1 MSDTQIIDLDEPEPA
16 RARAPWRPGSL
27 TIVAAPFVAAAL
39 VVMLAIPRSAVTPD
53 PEPKPTRPGFL
64 LETIA
69 PQLAITGPSAAATP
83 LVATPA
89 ESGEAEVVATQHWA
103 ARGPSYPVR
112 GDVAEAVLYGFAY
125 VIGGTGTLE
134 DGRRVYR
141 YDVRTG
147 TRERAPDLPISL
159 DHAMAATLDDR
170 IYVFGGFVGAQ
181 ASARVFSL
189 GANDA
194 SWIEHSLLP
203 QGRAAGGAAVLNGRI
218 WLVGGIGGN
227 GSWIT
232 DVWSWD
238 GRGRWT
244 TGLSRIPTP
253 RDHLAVGTYRGAI
266 CAAGGNGGDRA
277 FECYE
282 PARDEWT
289 KKPDLRSPVIGGRAA
304 EAAGWFWVVGSFV
317 HVFTVDHW
325 HFGPRPP
332 AMRSGHALVVIDG
345 TLYLIENGAA
355 AYAQVEM
362 LHPQP

>member
-1 MSDTQIIDLDEPEPA
+1 MSDTQIIDLDEPEPVA
-16 RARAPWRPGSL
+16 ARAPWRAGSL
-27 TIVAAPFVAAAL
+27 TILALPLVAAL
-39 VVMLAIPRSAVTPD
+39 VVSLAVPQVTERLAAQPT
-53 PEPKPTRPGFL
+53 PEPTLSGGWLTFPTPN
-64 LETIA
+64 
-69 PQLAITGPSAAATP
+69 AATP
-83 LVATPA
+83 IVATVPGAAPA
-89 ESGEAEVVATQHWA
+89 NERGEAEVLATQHWA